1 MKVALLVTEGDKVR
15 IYRETVNLNLS
26 GKSLK
31 KSNCSIISANIRKR
45 RKERYNNLTKDQ
57 MPICN
62 KNVSARVDTNL
73 KNAQNSLRAH
83 LRQRELLSKSVSHQK
98 NPPFHIPSLNP
109 SHHPGTTLHPPHP
122 SIHPSSQLSSPKKPS
137 PISKTK
143 SNLDLFHEIK
153 YPHNSK

>member
-1 MKVALLVTEGDKVR
+1 MLKTPSEPTYA
-15 IYRETVNLNLS
+15 RENSFQNQS
-26 GKSLK
+26 
-31 KSNCSIISANIRKR
+31 
-45 RKERYNNLTKDQ
+45 LTK
-57 MPICN
+57 N
-62 KNVSARVDTNL
+62 
-73 KNAQNSLRAH
+73 
-83 LRQRELLSKSVSHQK
+83 

-122 SIHPSSQLSSPKKPS
+122 SIHPSSQLFSPKKPS